1 MSPFTRRQ
9 QRGFVFK
16 LIHSM
21 LIVVGIVTLV
31 LLYKAGRIPFLQYR
45 PSWTPVINASYSTHD
60 ASPRPRPAPVT
71 TYVQQNDDIYAED
84 TDYTAAG
91 QRFAVQVAAGY
102 DSRQLYSWR
111 DELIRDGYD
120 AYIVSVNTPRGL
132 MLKLRIGAYARRT
145 QAEALRAKIIRRYP
159 QSFANSFIVEGN

>member
-1 MSPFTRRQ
+1 MFPVTRRR

-21 LIVVGIVTLV
+21 LIVIGIVTLV
-31 LLYKAGRIPFLQYR
+31 LLYKAGKIPFLQYR
-45 PSWTPVINASYSTHD
+45 PSWTPVIHSSYSTHET
-60 ASPRPRPAPVT
+60 SPRLRPVPVT
-71 TYVQQNDDIYAED
+71 TYVQQNDAIYEED
-84 TDYTAAG
+84 SGYTAAR
-91 QRFAVQVAAGY
+91 RFAVQVAAGY

-159 QSFANSFIVEGN
+159 QSFSNSFIVEGE